1 MFKCIS
7 DPCLLRFAT
16 RVSHVLKLRV
26 NVGEFDRECGCG
38 EV

>member
-16 RVSHVLKLRV
+16 GVSHELKLGV
-26 NVGEFDRECGCG
+26 NVGEDDRECGCG